1 MSGIHGNPHTATQP
15 GHLNRAPGLFIS
27 RVLLGQTCILE
38 NHGILPVIRTG
49 LVWLARGKS
58 YPGKSAA
65 QLVYLRYVRKPPPPS
80 SLEASEELFSPL
92 RRADGVLHGPSTE
105 IEKLFS
111 GADSG
116 RLLMS
121 TATYPPISVDTRTC
135 QSRTVFYVGM
145 PMREDKDGEGICNTK
160 RNALAADL
168 EICVGTPVWLGSL

>member
-1 MSGIHGNPHTATQP
+1 MAG
-15 GHLNRAPGLFIS
+15 
-27 RVLLGQTCILE
+27 
-38 NHGILPVIRTG
+38 
-49 LVWLARGKS
+49 ARGNHIRVKVLPNS
-58 YPGKSAA
+58 SIYET
-65 QLVYLRYVRKPPPPS
+65 YVKPPS
-80 SLEASEELFSPL
+80 SLEASEALFSPL

-105 IEKLFS
+105 IEKLFP

-121 TATYPPISVDTRTC
+121 TATYPPICVDTRTC

-168 EICVGTPVWLGSL
+168 EICVGIPPGWVHFGVIANHGLEWHVPKMGIKWLSTQRHGPEVQGSTAISVSAAAS